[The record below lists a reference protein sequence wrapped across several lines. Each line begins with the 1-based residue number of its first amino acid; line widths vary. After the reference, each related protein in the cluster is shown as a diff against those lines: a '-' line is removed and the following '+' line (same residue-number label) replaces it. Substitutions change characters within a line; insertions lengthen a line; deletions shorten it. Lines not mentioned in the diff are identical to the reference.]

1 MRRNRTEVS
10 LPLTITDAPAAVVD
24 YGPVFDLKVK
34 NMNLQQEINQLR
46 HRLSELEYKEKRD
59 SSMLNLLRTQEL
71 KEGARFRDM
80 SPSKQGDDFADE
92 LQLSMRG
99 SPSKTNMMLTQSMP
113 PIPEE
118 ASYKELSAL
127 RDQII
132 KLNQDNHN
140 LKNQVSLL
148 KSELISVAHGKM
160 PPELTSPISKQTFNH
175 SGNQRR
181 RQHHV
186 QQRHL

>member
-71 KEGARFRDM
+71 KEGARLRDM

-92 LQLSMRG
+92 L
-99 SPSKTNMMLTQSMP
+99 
-113 PIPEE
+113 
-118 ASYKELSAL
+118 
-127 RDQII
+127 
-132 KLNQDNHN
+132 
-140 LKNQVSLL
+140 
-148 KSELISVAHGKM
+148 
-160 PPELTSPISKQTFNH
+160 
-175 SGNQRR
+175 
-181 RQHHV
+181 
-186 QQRHL
+186 